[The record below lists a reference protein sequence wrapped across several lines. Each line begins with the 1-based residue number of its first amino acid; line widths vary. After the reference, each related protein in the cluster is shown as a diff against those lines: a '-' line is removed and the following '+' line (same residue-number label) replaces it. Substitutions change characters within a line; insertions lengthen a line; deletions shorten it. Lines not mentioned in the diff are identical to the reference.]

1 MKILVAGATGVIG
14 RLLLPI
20 LVREGHEVIGM
31 TRKESAKSIIME
43 MGAFPL
49 VADALDR
56 ESVIAALREV
66 RPEVVIH
73 QLTSLS
79 SYNLED
85 NARIRTIGTR
95 NLVDASQAVG
105 VRRMIAQ
112 SISWTYEP
120 GNHPAK
126 EEESLD
132 LEAPQ
137 PRKRTV
143 DGVLSLEQAV
153 AEMPEYVILR
163 YGLLYGPG
171 TWYDRNGLMTEKVR
185 RKELK
190 ATEGITSFLHV
201 EDAALAAAAA
211 LEWPNGPVNIVDDE
225 PAPGTEWLP
234 FYAAAIGAP
243 EPDIQE
249 GSSRGER
256 GAANTK
262 ARTDYGWKPLYPTWR
277 EGFPASLQS

>member
-43 MGAFPL
+43 MGASPL
-49 VADALDR
+49 VVDALDR
-56 ESVIAALREV
+56 EAVIAALREA

-73 QLTSLS
+73 HLTSLS
-79 SYNLED
+79 NYNLED

-120 GNHPAK
+120 GNHHAK

-132 LEAPQ
+132 VEAPH

-143 DGVLSLEQAV
+143 DGSAV
-153 AEMPEYVILR
+153 SGAGGRRNAGIRHSSIRSALR
-163 YGLLYGPG
+163 S
-171 TWYDRNGLMTEKVR
+171 RNLVR
-185 RKELK
+185 PQR
-190 ATEGITSFLHV
+190 ADGREG
-201 EDAALAAAAA
+201 AAQ
-211 LEWPNGPVNIVDDE
+211 
-225 PAPGTEWLP
+225 GTESDGRNNFLSTCRRCG
-234 FYAAAIGAP
+234 IGSGRCAGMA
-243 EPDIQE
+243 E
-249 GSSRGER
+249 RAGEHR
-256 GAANTK
+256 
-262 ARTDYGWKPLYPTWR
+262 
-277 EGFPASLQS
+277 

>member
-14 RLLLPI
+14 RSLLPI

-31 TRKESAKSIIME
+31 TRNEASKSLISKL
-43 MGAFPL
+43 GASPL
-49 VADALDR
+49 VADALER
-56 ESVIAALREV
+56 ESMTHALREA

-79 SYNLED
+79 NFNFED
-85 NARIRTIGTR
+85 NNRIRTIGTR

-120 GNHPAK
+120 GDHPAK
-126 EEESLD
+126 EEEPLD

-137 PRKRTV
+137 PRKTTV
-143 DGVLSLEQAV
+143 DGVLALEQAA

-163 YGLLYGPG
+163 YGMLYGPG
-171 TWYDRNGLMTEKVR
+171 TWFDRNGLMAEKVR
-185 RKELK
+185 HKELK
-190 ATEGITSFLHV
+190 ATEGVTSFLHV
-201 EDAALAAAAA
+201 EDAAQTAVAA
-211 LEWPNGPVNIVDDE
+211 LEWPTGPVNVVDDE

-243 EPDIQE
+243 APEVQE

-256 GAANTK
+256 GAANAK
-262 ARTDYGWKPLYPTWR
+262 ARKDYGWKPLYPTWR
-277 EGFPASLQS
+277 EGFPASLQT

>member
-14 RLLLPI
+14 RALLPM

-31 TRKESAKSIIME
+31 TRSDASKSLISE
-43 MGAFPL
+43 VGAAPL

-56 ESVIAALREV
+56 ESIMAALREA
-66 RPEVVIH
+66 RPDVVIH

-79 SYNLED
+79 NYNVED

-105 VRRMIAQ
+105 VRRMVAQ
-112 SISWTYEP
+112 SISWCYVP
-120 GNHPAK
+120 GNDPAA
-126 EEESLD
+126 EEIPLD

-137 PRKRTV
+137 PRKTTV
-143 DGVLSLEQAV
+143 DGVAALELAA

-163 YGLLYGPG
+163 CGLLYGPG
-171 TWYDRNGLMTEKVR
+171 TWYDRNGLMAGKVR

-190 ATEGITSFLHV
+190 ATEGVTSFLHV
-201 EDAALAAAAA
+201 EDAARAAVAA
-211 LEWPNGPVNIVDDE
+211 LAWPNGPVNVVDDE

-234 FYAAAIGAP
+234 LYAEAIGAP
-243 EPDIQE
+243 EPDIRE
-249 GSSRGER
+249 GSGRGER
-256 GAANTK
+256 GAANAK
-262 ARTDYGWKPLYPTWR
+262 ARKVYGWKPLYPTWR

>member
-14 RLLLPI
+14 RSLLPI
-20 LVREGHEVIGM
+20 LVREGHEVFGM
-31 TRKESAKSIIME
+31 TRNEASKNAISG
-43 MGAFPL
+43 MGASPL

-56 ESVIAALREV
+56 QSVIDSLREA
-66 RPEVVIH
+66 RPEIVIH

-79 SYNLED
+79 NYSLED
-85 NARIRTIGTR
+85 NARIRTLGTR
-95 NLVDASQAVG
+95 NLVDASQAAG

-120 GNHPAK
+120 GHHPAT
-126 EEESLD
+126 EEVPLD

-137 PRKRTV
+137 PRKTTV
-143 DGVLSLEQAV
+143 DGVLALEQAA

-171 TWYDRNGLMTEKVR
+171 TWYDRNGLMAGKVR

-190 ATEGITSFLHV
+190 ATEGVTSFLHV
-201 EDAALAAAAA
+201 EDAARAAVAA
-211 LEWPNGPVNIVDDE
+211 LEWPNGPVNVVDDE

-234 FYAAAIGAP
+234 LYAAAIGAP

-249 GSSRGER
+249 GSNRGER
-256 GAANTK
+256 GAANAK
-262 ARTDYGWKPLYPTWR
+262 ARKDYGWEPLYPTWR
-277 EGFPASLQS
+277 EGFLASLPS